1 MLGNLFQV
9 SDHSSMY
16 RQVINHSSNF
26 FRTFFHLGEDEQFWK
41 KCSDPFPPKLLIYNW
56 KNVCYIS
63 TTDLDKN
70 ESSFGWFRS
79 CFPLPN
85 LGDFVCLHLV
95 FYYLHW
101 VSFLLSPNFD
111 RGSNVCKN
119 SVITEKTMLMLSKN
133 ILRFRSLKCELAL
146 VLWQFLV
153 LGWSFSR
160 KHEK

>member
-1 MLGNLFQV
+1 MLKIFSEYQFSSAYLQV
-9 SDHSSMY
+9 IKHSSD
-16 RQVINHSSNF
+16 F
-26 FRTFFHLGEDEQFWK
+26 LRTFFHLGEDEQFWK

-70 ESSFGWFRS
+70 ESSFGWFHS

-101 VSFLLSPNFD
+101 VPFLLSPNFD
-111 RGSNVCKN
+111 RGLHVLYKLSCFWENYAKAVYKYFTI
-119 SVITEKTMLMLSKN
+119 SVIIMWV
-133 ILRFRSLKCELAL
+133 SLG
-146 VLWQFLV
+146 VMTNF
-153 LGWSFSR
+153 
-160 KHEK
+160 